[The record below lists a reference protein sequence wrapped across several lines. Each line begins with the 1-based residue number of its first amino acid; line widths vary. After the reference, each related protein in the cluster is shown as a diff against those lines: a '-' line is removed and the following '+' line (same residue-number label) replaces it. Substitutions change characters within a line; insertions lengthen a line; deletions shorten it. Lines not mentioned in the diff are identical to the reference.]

1 MIGAIVGDIAGSRF
15 EFCNL
20 KLGLMAVAMVVASME
35 LADDV
40 KYKDVKS
47 AETALLPGKDVK
59 AGQMRSARRRWR
71 FCRHTLPMCLGALRP
86 FSEEI

>member
-1 MIGAIVGDIAGSRF
+1 MK
-15 EFCNL
+15 
-20 KLGLMAVAMVVASME
+20 KLFVAMMLMTSVA

-47 AETALLPGKDVK
+47 AEAALLPAKDVK

-71 FCRHTLPMCLGALRP
+71 FWRHTLPMCLGALRP